1 MRGKVARQLRKLSGV
16 TKDKKSGKTNQY
28 NIVDNG
34 EDTRGTIIN
43 NMDGSRY
50 FYKRLK
56 EGYLTFKKGNRDV
69 GSKNE
74 AE

>member
-1 MRGKVARQLRKLSGV
+1 
-16 TKDKKSGKTNQY
+16 
-28 NIVDNG
+28 
-34 EDTRGTIIN
+34 
-43 NMDGSRY
+43 MDGSRY